1 MASAKEETAPKEV
14 RVKPDLSKYVKGVSG
29 SGKKTMRTNDLVAS
43 SLDGFTLDEVYAV
56 AQELTDTPAKEF
68 RDKYSHLNVGM
79 QRMNLGN
86 RIRGAIAKQDKARE
100 KDKSIANG
108 AKLLEI
114 ACEKPRTAATART
127 KVKATKAKEAAAK
140 ADAKAEEEAKKGKS
154 KAA

>member
-1 MASAKEETAPKEV
+1 MANPKEETAPKEV

-29 SGKKTMRTNDLVAS
+29 SGKKTMRTNDHVAA

-56 AQELTDTPAKEF
+56 AQELTDTPAKEY

-100 KDKSIANG
+100 KDKSVASG
-108 AKLLEI
+108 AKLLEV
-114 ACEKPRTAATART
+114 ACEKPRIAANSRA
-127 KVKATKAKEAAAK
+127 KAKATKAAEAAKKAEAK
-140 ADAKAEEEAKKGKS
+140 AKEDKGKT

>member
-1 MASAKEETAPKEV
+1 MANAKEGKDAPKEV

-29 SGKKTMRTNDLVAS
+29 SGKKTMRTNDLVAA

-56 AQELTDTPAKEF
+56 AQELTETAAKELHA
-68 RDKYSHLNVGM
+68 RYDHLNVGM

-100 KDKSIANG
+100 KDKSVANG
-108 AKLLEI
+108 AKLLEV
-114 ACEKPRTAATART
+114 ACTKPRAAADSRA
-127 KVKATKAKEAAAK
+127 KAKAVKAKEAEAKAAAK
-140 ADAKAEEEAKKGKS
+140 AKEEKGKS

>member
-1 MASAKEETAPKEV
+1 MANAKEETAPKEV

-29 SGKKTMRTNDLVAS
+29 SGKKTMRTNDLVAAA
-43 SLDGFTLDEVYAV
+43 LDGFTLDECYAV

-100 KDKSIANG
+100 KDKSVANG
-108 AKLLEI
+108 AKLLEV
-114 ACEKPRTAATART
+114 ACEKPRKSADGRAKA
-127 KVKATKAKEAAAK
+127 KAVKAQAAADKK
-140 ADAKAEEEAKKGKS
+140 AAAEKEEKGKS

>member
-1 MASAKEETAPKEV
+1 MANAKEESAPKEV

-29 SGKKTMRTNDLVAS
+29 SGKKTMRTNDHVAE
-43 SLDGFTLDEVYAV
+43 SLDGFTLDEVYRV
-56 AQELTDTPAKEF
+56 ASELTDTPEKEY

-100 KDKSIANG
+100 KDKSVASG
-108 AKLLEI
+108 AKLLEV
-114 ACEKPRTAATART
+114 ACEKPRAAAASRA
-127 KVKATKAKEAAAK
+127 KAAAKKKADAEAKAAAK
-140 ADAKAEEEAKKGKS
+140 AKEEKGKS

>member
-1 MASAKEETAPKEV
+1 MANAKEGTDAPKEV

-29 SGKKTMRTNDLVAS
+29 SGKKTMRTNDHVAA
-43 SLDGFTLDEVYAV
+43 SLDGFTLDEVYRV
-56 AQELTDTPAKEF
+56 ASELTETPEKEY
-68 RDKYSHLNVGM
+68 REKYSHLNVGM

-114 ACEKPRTAATART
+114 ACEKPRAAADSRA
-127 KVKATKAKEAAAK
+127 KAKAAKAKAAEAKAAEKAKE
-140 ADAKAEEEAKKGKS
+140 DKGKS

>member
-1 MASAKEETAPKEV
+1 MAEKDKKKEV
-14 RVKPDLSKYVKGVSG
+14 SVKPDLSKYVKGVSG
-29 SGKKTMRTNDLVAS
+29 SGKKTMRTNDLVGA
-43 SLDGFTLDEVYAV
+43 SLDGFTLDEVYGV

-100 KDKSIANG
+100 KDKSVANG
-108 AKLLEI
+108 AKLLEV
-114 ACEKPRTAATART
+114 ACEKPRKAANARA
-127 KVKATKAKEAAAK
+127 ATKAAKAKEVKAK
-140 ADAKAEEEAKKGKS
+140 ADAKAKEGKGES